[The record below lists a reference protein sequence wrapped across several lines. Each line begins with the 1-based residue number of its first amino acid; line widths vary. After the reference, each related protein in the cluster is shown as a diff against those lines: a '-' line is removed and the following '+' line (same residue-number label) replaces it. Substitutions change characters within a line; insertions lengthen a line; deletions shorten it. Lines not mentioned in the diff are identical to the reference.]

1 MLACYG
7 ILQANLLQWKK
18 ERKGYTTVYSLH
30 AMAHGSCGVRTV
42 HDGQSSATG
51 LIATGNYGLTSF

>member
-1 MLACYG
+1 MLACCG
-7 ILQANLLQWKK
+7 ILQATLLHRKK
-18 ERKGYTTVYSLH
+18 ERKGHSLH
-30 AMAHGSCGVRTV
+30 AMTHGSRGVRTV